1 MNQSLSE
8 ALYISVME
16 DAELIRAVK
25 AGEAGAFQSLVEQY
39 QDRVINTCYGFVRDR
54 EDAKDIAQEVFIEIY
69 QSLEKF
75 REEAKLSTWIYRI
88 SVTKSLDFLRR
99 KNRKKRMGQFKKLF
113 NIDDVAERI
122 EQPSGN
128 NPDKNMEARE
138 RAQILQQAMDRLPEN
153 QKIAITLSKYEG
165 FSNKEISEIMNTS
178 VSSVESLIHRAK
190 VNLKKKLYRYSLQ
203 LELLNSTIRARNR
216 GGFDRL
222 NGCLASSVASETA

>member
-16 DAELIRAVK
+16 DTELIKAVK
-25 AGEAGAFQSLVEQY
+25 AGETGAFQTLVEQY

-190 VNLKKKLYRYSLQ
+190 VNLKKKLYRYYDKHL
-203 LELLNSTIRARNR
+203 
-216 GGFDRL
+216 
-222 NGCLASSVASETA
+222 

>member
-1 MNQSLSE
+1 MNQSLSD

-16 DAELIRAVK
+16 DTELIRAVK
-25 AGEAGAFQSLVEQY
+25 AGETGAFQSLVEQY

-75 REEAKLSTWIYRI
+75 REDAKLSTWIYRI

-113 NIDDVAERI
+113 NVDDIAERI

-153 QKIAITLSKYEG
+153 QKIAITLSKYED

-190 VNLKKKLYRYSLQ
+190 VNLKKKLYRYYDKHL
-203 LELLNSTIRARNR
+203 
-216 GGFDRL
+216 
-222 NGCLASSVASETA
+222 

>member
-16 DAELIRAVK
+16 DTELIRAVK
-25 AGEAGAFQSLVEQY
+25 AGETGAFQSLVEQY

-75 REEAKLSTWIYRI
+75 REDAKLSTWIYRI

-113 NIDDVAERI
+113 NVDDIAERI

-190 VNLKKKLYRYSLQ
+190 VNLKKKLYRYYDKHL
-203 LELLNSTIRARNR
+203 
-216 GGFDRL
+216 
-222 NGCLASSVASETA
+222 

>member
-1 MNQSLSE
+1 MNQYLSD

-16 DAELIRAVK
+16 DTELIRAVK
-25 AGEAGAFQSLVEQY
+25 AGETGAFQSLVEQY

-75 REEAKLSTWIYRI
+75 REDAKLSTWIYRI

-113 NIDDVAERI
+113 NVDDIAERI

-190 VNLKKKLYRYSLQ
+190 VNLKKKLYRYYDKHL
-203 LELLNSTIRARNR
+203 
-216 GGFDRL
+216 
-222 NGCLASSVASETA
+222 

>member
-25 AGEAGAFQSLVEQY
+25 AGETGAFQSLVEQY

-138 RAQILQQAMDRLPEN
+138 RAQILHQAMDRLPEN

-190 VNLKKKLYRYSLQ
+190 VNLKKKLYRYYDKHL
-203 LELLNSTIRARNR
+203 
-216 GGFDRL
+216 
-222 NGCLASSVASETA
+222 

>member
-8 ALYISVME
+8 ALYISAME
-16 DAELIRAVK
+16 DAELIQAVK
-25 AGEAGAFQSLVEQY
+25 AGEAGAFQTLVEQY

-190 VNLKKKLYRYSLQ
+190 VNLKKKLYRYYDKHL
-203 LELLNSTIRARNR
+203 
-216 GGFDRL
+216 
-222 NGCLASSVASETA
+222 

>member
-16 DAELIRAVK
+16 DTDLIQAVK
-25 AGEAGAFQSLVEQY
+25 AGEAGAFQTLVEQY

-190 VNLKKKLYRYSLQ
+190 VNLKKKLYRYYDKHL
-203 LELLNSTIRARNR
+203 
-216 GGFDRL
+216 
-222 NGCLASSVASETA
+222 

>member
-25 AGEAGAFQSLVEQY
+25 AGETGAFQSLVEQY

-113 NIDDVAERI
+113 NIDDVADRL

-128 NPDKNMEARE
+128 NPDNNMEARE
-138 RAQILQQAMDRLPEN
+138 RARILQQAMDRLPEN

-165 FSNKEISEIMNTS
+165 FSNKEISEIMNAS

-190 VNLKKKLYRYSLQ
+190 VNLKKKLYRYYDKHL
-203 LELLNSTIRARNR
+203 
-216 GGFDRL
+216 
-222 NGCLASSVASETA
+222 

>member
-16 DAELIRAVK
+16 DTELIRAVK
-25 AGEAGAFQSLVEQY
+25 AGETGAFQSLVEQY

-75 REEAKLSTWIYRI
+75 REDAKLSTWIYRI

-113 NIDDVAERI
+113 NVDDIAERI

-153 QKIAITLSKYEG
+153 QKIAITLSKYED

-190 VNLKKKLYRYSLQ
+190 VNLKKKLYRYYDKHL
-203 LELLNSTIRARNR
+203 
-216 GGFDRL
+216 
-222 NGCLASSVASETA
+222 